1 MPSSMTHAY
10 FAKNVYDKLNNTAKD
25 RVKNS
30 LDNLKYYAQG
40 PDSYFFYNLI
50 MTKHGKQIRDFGS
63 YMHRHNVQDYFIN
76 TIDYIYKNNL
86 KNDSEIMAYL
96 YGFICHNILDSTI
109 HPLVFYKTGIFNK
122 NKKETYK
129 YNGLH
134 YEMEYFIDIYMIYQ
148 NEKIEAKHFKLFKY
162 FKPIKTIDKNLSKL
176 INTTM
181 KKTFNLDNMSKH
193 YLKSIKDLRLFFKYY
208 NYDRF
213 GIKKIIY
220 QAFDFIAPKSV
231 RRKKPLSFNI
241 KHNQKIHYLNLEK
254 NTWNHPCDINETYN
268 YSFIELYRIS
278 IDKAVKTINKI
289 NDILDN
295 NYNIDKIKELI
306 PNTSYIT
313 GKDCNSKEKMQYF
326 EF

>member
-10 FAKNVYDKLNNTAKD
+10 YAINVYEKLNDKSKN
-25 RVKNS
+25 RIKNS

-50 MTKHGKQIRDFGS
+50 MTKKGKQIRDFGS
-63 YMHRHNVQDYFIN
+63 YMHRHNVQDFFVN
-76 TIDYIYKNNL
+76 TIDYIYQNNL
-86 KNDSEIMAYL
+86 KNNHEVMAYL
-96 YGFICHNILDSTI
+96 YGFICHLILDSTI

-122 NKKETYK
+122 KNKKTYK

-148 NEKIEAKHFKLFKY
+148 NEKIEAKYFKLFKY
-162 FKPIKTIDKNLSKL
+162 FHKINTLDNDLSKL
-176 INTTM
+176 INITL
-181 KKTFNLDNMSKH
+181 KETFNLDNMSKY
-193 YLKSIKDLRLFFKYY
+193 YLESMKDLRLFFKYY

-213 GIKKIIY
+213 GIKKLIY
-220 QAFDFIAPKSV
+220 QIFDFIAPQNI

-254 NTWNHPCDINETYN
+254 NTWNHPCNIDETYD

-278 IDKAVKTINKI
+278 IDKAVNIINQI
-289 NDILDN
+289 NDILD
-295 NYNIDKIKELI
+295 NYNIDKIKKII

-313 GKDCNSKEKMQYF
+313 GKDCNNKEKMHYF